1 MKEGAR
7 LIPVSE
13 ATVVASSSTFVKETE
28 SDINLLSFARND
40 ISLRHHPLLGRN
52 LKPINYG

>member
-28 SDINLLSFARND
+28 PSAEILVAVVTLNR
-40 ISLRHHPLLGRN
+40 
-52 LKPINYG
+52 